1 MENTGE
7 NQYEPIDKI
16 INAVLKERLDTATSD
31 TMALLRDVAVAS
43 LEHGYASGYENGF
56 DDAIAN
62 LKAWE
67 KCADDLIDYAHEFV
81 HQLSLWGK
89 GYDRNDKQIKLA
101 EDAIAEYNRLKNNL

>member
-1 MENTGE
+1 ME

-16 INAVLKERLDTATSD
+16 INAVLKERLDTATCEK
-31 TMALLRDVAVAS
+31 MALLRDVAVAA

-62 LKAWE
+62 FKAWE

-81 HQLSLWGK
+81 ADLSSWGK

-101 EDAIAEYNRLKNNL
+101 EDAIEEYNRLKNEQN